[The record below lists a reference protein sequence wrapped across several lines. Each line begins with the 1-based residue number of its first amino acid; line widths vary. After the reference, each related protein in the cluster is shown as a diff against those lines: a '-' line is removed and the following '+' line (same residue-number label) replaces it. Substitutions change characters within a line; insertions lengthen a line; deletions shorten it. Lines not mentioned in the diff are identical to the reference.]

1 MDKRFADD
9 SQYQDLMKKKANAER
24 KGNHNALDQM
34 HLEELKFNT
43 QNYLQVEQ
51 KAPLD
56 LVGPTN
62 KEYMPSKATVS
73 SSANFAD
80 GLLQALP

>member
-43 QNYLQVEQ
+43 
-51 KAPLD
+51 
-56 LVGPTN
+56 
-62 KEYMPSKATVS
+62 
-73 SSANFAD
+73 
-80 GLLQALP
+80 